1 MHRCKICSESYLD
14 SESLVDHQLAN
25 HTPEALEA
33 FNISRQSSECNMVK
47 DWQSRSNENRSS
59 ILKKLGYT
67 PQDIQTLIG
76 LEYNQLGNK
85 LKREVGESLAKTKE
99 IVQAGEAVT
108 SDENKTYQNMYD
120 SYLQAR
126 SAQIKRP
133 FQDGNESK
141 ATEEDHDGTVW
152 SDFYGKWIDEDV
164 AKKDRRA
171 RGFQSEVNEYTKD
184 DVFDYL
190 FDLQES
196 GDTNMMGA
204 SPYVQREFPFLNKN
218 EVDEIVVEWMSNWD
232 SIAKRMGKESKAS
245 EKYGELTSQQ
255 KNVLN
260 NWVNGVKKEEQSSFP
275 HTVLIG
281 LSWEASDLPYDIF
294 RQLTDIQDSEYLYSA
309 ITGYVHDLIF
319 ADESRASEDYDLGTL
334 DVDEGI
340 LTSSMWEQSDGS
352 WLVKSEGGQYDE
364 YYQRSFSDSVDAQ
377 YYMDKVNSGELTKTD
392 LERDEMLS
400 NTFSESKANETPFSK
415 DMDGTY
421 GSRQGWSCPWCN
433 FQEQKLEDHGRI
445 LGHLTNQHGMSSED
459 AHRMIWYERDQQ
471 ETFFKD
477 HDSTYQR
484 LNSGESKAN
493 EFGQT
498 WSDEL
503 DDWVRYEFD
512 PTDKYDL
519 EYLKKEGRASGITDS
534 DNAWQDFWDDW
545 GVQDGM
551 SIHTHLDGEPDVLP
565 DGKVGEAK
573 ASEVK
578 CEVCGKEL
586 PSLRDKNEHEIDV
599 HGKLDYFAGMGSLGS
614 LDGESKANESVT
626 YVYRIDKGNSNVD
639 INELAIQ
646 YSGTVD
652 GDEISIPNPSSYNFS
667 QHLEQLNIEYT
678 IIAVRD
684 VPTTEDGT
692 IIDGTHPQYDKDD
705 WGSYESK
712 ANEWESGNKNVHAN
726 FRVQIKN
733 RKTGEIASDMK
744 ATSLREA
751 ETIMSGASINMNHDD
766 WEIVIE
772 QGESKSR
779 EGFDQGLFGYVDAK
793 CKTCGIEFN
802 SIPDMDD
809 HYKNNPDHTSNISDI
824 HEPIPNSESLLGEAL
839 KSHTDYHNLINST
852 LSGEHSIP
860 CSKCSKK
867 FKAQESLDIH
877 YNDYHTDL
885 ELKSLIGEL
894 NSNEA
899 VGLTRDWD
907 DDEKR
912 GVSGEQPAPIEDE
925 GNSSDLEYARK
936 QMQKDKAD
944 GEPAEWQVGGEG
956 EQDTEDEYDPI
967 NNLIKG
973 VKADDDVE
981 PSKTTGEPWQKGG
994 ENQDDEDYQ
1003 TRLNQE
1009 DNQTLKTW
1017 IDKDDQDPF
1026 EKNKDDESLSE
1037 ENEIDNIFDSEQE
1050 EELKDAL
1057 DKWVASDDSDKEIV
1071 FDPFAKNKDDE
1082 SLTKEEDLTEEE
1094 ELQKARESL
1103 KPLSD
1108 KLDERSNLTK
1118 AFESG
1123 ASIEDI
1129 YSKVGDKEEDR
1140 GGESDLNDIYNNVDV
1155 KLKTEKY

>member
-245 EKYGELTSQQ
+245 E
-255 KNVLN
+255 
-260 NWVNGVKKEEQSSFP
+260 
-275 HTVLIG
+275 
-281 LSWEASDLPYDIF
+281 
-294 RQLTDIQDSEYLYSA
+294 
-309 ITGYVHDLIF
+309 
-319 ADESRASEDYDLGTL
+319 DYDLGTL

-377 YYMDKVNSGELTKTD
+377 YYMDKVNNGELTKTD

-551 SIHTHLDGEPDVLP
+551 SIHTHLGGEPDVLP

-573 ASEVK
+573 AS
-578 CEVCGKEL
+578 
-586 PSLRDKNEHEIDV
+586 
-599 HGKLDYFAGMGSLGS
+599 
-614 LDGESKANESVT
+614 ESVT

-936 QMQKDKAD
+936 QMQKDKAG

-956 EQDTEDEYDPI
+956 EQDTEDDPVKNGNI
-967 NNLIKG
+967 ILDG
-973 VKADDDVE
+973 HVKADDDAE

-994 ENQDDEDYQ
+994 ENQEDEDYQ

-1082 SLTKEEDLTEEE
+1082 SLSEEEEEIQRIERLKTPEPEEEDLTEEQ

-1129 YSKVGDKEEDR
+1129 YDKVGDRSEDR
-1140 GGESDLNDIYNNVDV
+1140 GGEDDLNDIYNNVDV